1 MLAALLLAALL
12 RLVAAVPAPPQRS
25 SSGLGRSGALY
36 AFGSWLSPWD
46 EAQPWDELDGARA
59 QRGARAELDG
69 ARAELD
75 GAMGRTASNH
85 ASNVVFDNGTPN
97 VTGGVMCGAY
107 LIVSMERSGTTTLC
121 DDINGLDEAS
131 ANHVRASAPPRGSHP
146 LSATARP
153 HQPAQ
158 HPGKC

>member
-12 RLVAAVPAPPQRS
+12 RLVAAVPAPE
-25 SSGLGRSGALY
+25 
-36 AFGSWLSPWD
+36 GSREPLLSPWD

-59 QRGARAELDG
+59 QRGARAELD
-69 ARAELD
+69 AELD
-75 GAMGRTASNH
+75 GAMGRTASN
-85 ASNVVFDNGTPN
+85 VVFDHGTPN